1 MLLLLCPL
9 SCWECS
15 SNLGPRATDCLEL
28 GRSDGFS
35 LGRPAF
41 FDRLS
46 SQEQYFQD
54 TTSNTSTPL
63 HAEASTAIASSWC
76 QQSRPAEGDSDWRC
90 RNSNLTNDPTIFCKI
105 LGRSSGAVG
114 LRCVQSGPGLCVAFF
129 CRWLPPPWRTWRVPR
144 SSSSLRFAVA
154 GRRWSF
160 RSTFAL
166 ICKDSG
172 CVGIRRSPSGSVP
185 QVRIVLAHW
194 QSRRLPNKGIHASM
208 THNEASN
215 LAPID
220 EPELF
225 VYLAV

>member
-1 MLLLLCPL
+1 MPSRKIRNGARKLFFRIESFIFSIPWCYCYCAP
-9 SCWECS
+9 C
-15 SNLGPRATDCLEL
+15 RAGNVRRISVLEQLDCLEL

-129 CRWLPPPWRTWRVPR
+129 CRWLPPP
-144 SSSSLRFAVA
+144 
-154 GRRWSF
+154 
-160 RSTFAL
+160 
-166 ICKDSG
+166 
-172 CVGIRRSPSGSVP
+172 
-185 QVRIVLAHW
+185 LAH
-194 QSRRLPNKGIHASM
+194 LAS
-208 THNEASN
+208 ASEFFV
-215 LAPID
+215 APVRSCRA
-220 EPELF
+220 E
-225 VYLAV
+225 VVV